1 MAISWCRTRPKFGRV
16 WGGVLCRHLC
26 HTHGKTVRD
35 PTKDVGRFSD
45 MFSTLCWWKSTE
57 SQVETY
63 DSHSFLLFSL
73 VGMILMEWLVGE
85 RCSFLCDFLPKD
97 RKRLEKDDLK
107 SVYSVQFVH
116 KGSMT
121 IYHISIMLF
130 QEIGSCIHF
139 FLHYLSLPFCWRVFF
154 LKKTFVPWDLL
165 CWVAFFFWRAQVVG
179 LNLTAT
185 AIGAMAVQLL
195 QVDGESVGG
204 SGFDR
209 WCVLKKGPLVV

>member
-1 MAISWCRTRPKFGRV
+1 MVIPFLSPLWLANLHRTWPSWCRTRPKL
-16 WGGVLCRHLC
+16 GGSYVDIYV
-26 HTHGKTVRD
+26 TK
-35 PTKDVGRFSD
+35 KDVGRFEMFSEA
-45 MFSTLCWWKSTE
+45 FSTLCWWKSTE

-85 RCSFLCDFLPKD
+85 RCDFLPKD

-130 QEIGSCIHF
+130 QKIGSCIHF

-154 LKKTFVPWDLL
+154 LKNTFVPWDLL
-165 CWVAFFFWRAQVVG
+165 CWVAFFFFGVR
-179 LNLTAT
+179 
-185 AIGAMAVQLL
+185 
-195 QVDGESVGG
+195 
-204 SGFDR
+204 R
-209 WCVLKKGPLVV
+209 W